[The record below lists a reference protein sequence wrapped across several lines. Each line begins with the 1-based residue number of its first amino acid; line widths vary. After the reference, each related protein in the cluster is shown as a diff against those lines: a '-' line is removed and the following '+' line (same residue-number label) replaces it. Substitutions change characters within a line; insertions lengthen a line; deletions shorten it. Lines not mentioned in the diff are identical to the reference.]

1 MCHSMTKPGG
11 PSQPGASAGGRRD
24 LEVAAVVFCAAAH
37 AGQAAGPGGGA
48 KAAAVVGDVEGD
60 QPVLDG
66 QGNGDGGGV
75 GVAGAVGQGL
85 AGDGQDVVGERLVD
99 GGAGRAGEAGAGG
112 EAELRG
118 VFVDD
123 LQDPGLQGDR
133 GLAGLLEAEDAGAD
147 LLDDLIEC
155 VDVAVDPRGGGRV
168 AAGGVALEYHA
179 EGEKFLDDVVV
190 QVARDA
196 LVVFRLG

>member
-48 KAAAVVGDVEGD
+48 KAPAVVGDVEGD

-75 GVAGAVGQGL
+75 GVPGAVGQGL
-85 AGDGQDVVGERLVD
+85 AGGGQDDVGEGLGD
-99 GGAGRAGEAGAGG
+99 GGG
-112 EAELRG
+112 
-118 VFVDD
+118 
-123 LQDPGLQGDR
+123 
-133 GLAGLLEAEDAGAD
+133 
-147 LLDDLIEC
+147 
-155 VDVAVDPRGGGRV
+155 GGGR
-168 AAGGVALEYHA
+168 
-179 EGEKFLDDVVV
+179 
-190 QVARDA
+190 
-196 LVVFRLG
+196 

>member
-48 KAAAVVGDVEGD
+48 KAAAVVGGVEGG
-60 QPVLDG
+60 QPVLDC
-66 QGNGDGGGV
+66 QGGG
-75 GVAGAVGQGL
+75 GGAAAVGQGL
-85 AGDGQDVVGERLVD
+85 AGDGQDVVGERLVEAR
-99 GGAGRAGEAGAGG
+99 AGRAGEAGAGG

-123 LQDPGLQGDR
+123 LQDPGLQADG
-133 GLAGLLEAEDAGAD
+133 GLAGLLEPEDAGPD
-147 LLDDLIEC
+147 FLDDLIEA
-155 VDVAVDPRGGGRV
+155 VDVAVDPAGGGRV
-168 AAGGVALEYHA
+168 AAGGVALEFHA
-179 EGEKFLDDVVV
+179 EGE
-190 QVARDA
+190 
-196 LVVFRLG
+196 

>member
-1 MCHSMTKPGG
+1 MCHSMTEPGG
-11 PSQPGASAGGRRD
+11 PSQPGASTGASRD

-48 KAAAVVGDVEGD
+48 KAAAVVGDLEGD
-60 QPVLDG
+60 QPVLDAE
-66 QGNGDGGGV
+66 GNGDGGGV

-99 GGAGRAGEAGAGG
+99 AGAGRAGEAGAGG

-123 LQDPGLQGDR
+123 LQDPGLQADG
-133 GLAGLLEAEDAGAD
+133 GLAGLLEPEDAGPD
-147 LLDDLIEC
+147 FLDDLIEA
-155 VDVAVDPRGGGRV
+155 VDVAVDPAGGGRG
-168 AAGGVALEYHA
+168 AAGGGALGFPA
-179 EGEKFLDDVVV
+179 EGE
-190 QVARDA
+190 
-196 LVVFRLG
+196 